1 MTSIL
6 IEPLDVLFLRDGK
19 PFSAGMDHLA
29 RSVFPPF
36 PSTLAGFLRSKLLL
50 DANLDWKRATEQF
63 GDIGSPDGYG
73 TFRINGLFLRKHETD
88 YVPVPRDVVRVK
100 DSDSYGVLSP
110 IQYTGALPIT
120 SNLPEKSLLPLWL
133 RTSKPVEAATGF
145 MSLLDL
151 FQYCLLGKAPQRVM
165 SEEHFVV
172 REPRTQIGMNPAART
187 AQQGRLF
194 TIEYLRLLDDVSFHV
209 CFDGVRW
216 PGQSGLSTFGGEQRP
231 IRWRVLD
238 QWEPPPVT
246 PLEEKVRASNRFK
259 IILLTPAFFSGGW
272 VPGQR
277 LHQCLAEAGVEAQL
291 VSAAVD
297 RPVRIGG
304 FDFHR
309 REPKPMR
316 LAAPAGSVYF
326 YEIKSGDPSRL
337 VRTWALNGISD
348 YDWQAG
354 MGLSMLGGWDYA

>member
-6 IEPLDVLFLRDGK
+6 IEPIDVLFLRDGK

-36 PSTLAGFLRSKLLL
+36 PPTLAGFVRSKLLL
-50 DANLDWKRATEQF
+50 DAKLDWNLAREQF
-63 GDIGSPDGYG
+63 GDLGNPDGYG
-73 TFRINGLFLRKHETD
+73 EFRVTGLFLRKHGID
-88 YVPVPRDVVRVK
+88 YVPVPRDVVKPK
-100 DSDSYGVLSP
+100 DSESYGVLRP
-110 IQYTGALPIT
+110 IQHDNTLPVT
-120 SNLPEKSLLPLWL
+120 SNFPERDLLHLWF
-133 RTSKPVEAATGF
+133 RTASPVEAVAGYT
-145 MSLLDL
+145 SLPD
-151 FQYCLLGKAPQRVM
+151 FVQYCISGEAPQTITC
-165 SEEHFVV
+165 EEHFVV
-172 REPRTQIGMNPAART
+172 REPRTEIGMNPAART

-194 TIEYLRLLDDVSFHV
+194 TIEYLRLLDDASFHV

-216 PGQSGLSTFGGEQRP
+216 PGQSGLATFGGEQRP

-238 QWEPPPVT
+238 QWEPSSVT
-246 PLEEKVRASNRFK
+246 ALEEKVRASSRFK
-259 IILLTPAFFSGGW
+259 IILLAPAFFSGGW

-277 LHQCLAEAGVEAQL
+277 LNQCLEKAGVEAKL

-304 FDFHR
+304 FDLHK

-326 YEIKSGDPSRL
+326 YEIKSGDPARL
-337 VRTWALNGISD
+337 VKTWAMNGISD
-348 YDWQAG
+348 HNWEAG
-354 MGLSMLGGWDYA
+354 MGLSMIGGWDYA